1 MKKVSEEMVSFKR
14 GDQVVTIKPEG
25 DIEVIPAGTGLV
37 LLRPNGRL
45 SGMGKERLKEFLG
58 YFWLRQLI
66 SDWRSNVFK
75 NQPSDLTPENRTGK
89 TPVRFSSYNR

>member
-45 SGMGKERLKEFLG
+45 SWYGEGKIKRISRIFLVTTANLRLAK
-58 YFWLRQLI
+58 
-66 SDWRSNVFK
+66 
-75 NQPSDLTPENRTGK
+75 
-89 TPVRFSSYNR
+89 